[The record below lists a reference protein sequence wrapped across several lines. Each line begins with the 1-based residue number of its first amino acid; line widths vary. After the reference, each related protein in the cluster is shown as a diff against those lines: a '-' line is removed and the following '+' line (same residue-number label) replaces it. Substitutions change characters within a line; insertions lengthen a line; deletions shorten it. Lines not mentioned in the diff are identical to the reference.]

1 MRRTAPPRVEPDAM
15 APTHPAAAP
24 PESRAMASSA
34 PPVVIIAVGDELLSG
49 HTQDTNSNFLA
60 RRLFEAGNPVRR
72 IEVVADADQD
82 IALALRRALAEPG
95 VRAVVLSGGIGP
107 TPDDRTF
114 AAVAGALDLPLQVH
128 PGAMAQIQQ
137 RVRRLFEEGWLP
149 SPEVSEANRRAALLP
164 AGAQVIVNRRGMSP
178 AIVVHQGEQHVFVLP
193 G

>member
-1 MRRTAPPRVEPDAM
+1 MRGQRSTDCGRGDGARRCRHVWRQGLYMRRTAPPRVEPDAM

-34 PPVVIIAVGDELLSG
+34 PPVVVIAVGDELLSG

-128 PGAMAQIQQ
+128 PGAM
-137 RVRRLFEEGWLP
+137 
-149 SPEVSEANRRAALLP
+149 
-164 AGAQVIVNRRGMSP
+164 
-178 AIVVHQGEQHVFVLP
+178 
-193 G
+193 